1 MRVTLKASTF
11 CNSRRHFAR
20 TPTYLVVLVR
30 GDGYKDGLW
39 HNDLKRFVFFSWQD
53 LKLQY
58 VLVHG
63 VQENLQ

>member
-1 MRVTLKASTF
+1 M
-11 CNSRRHFAR
+11 
-20 TPTYLVVLVR
+20 YLVVLVR

-39 HNDLKRFVFFSWQD
+39 HNDLKGFVFFSWQD